1 MERKYIIGII
11 AIVAI
16 IATFAATFVY
26 YSRVIEAGYHY
37 TYKGADGSDY
47 SFDVIRLEG
56 VNGLFNKAYFSLARD
71 DGKIYNYYTMFRN
84 SPMDLKSIP
93 MEKSSSDILYNK
105 NEKKKQIYITQDP
118 NLPKDSGKISSLAVL
133 DISKITGS
141 LGGVTIYGVPTKM
154 AFTSLTPDM
163 EGTDIKKIT
172 CDDATDEIGVI
183 LIKMGDADKIY
194 KENNNCVILEAKSY
208 SDITKVSDKF
218 VMHLIG
224 IF

>member
-1 MERKYIIGII
+1 MERKYVIGII
-11 AIVAI
+11 ATIAM

-47 SFDVIRLEG
+47 SFDVVRLEG
-56 VNGLFNKAYFSLARD
+56 VNGLFQKAYFTLSRS
-71 DGKIYNYYTMFRN
+71 DGKVYQYYTMFRN
-84 SPMDLKSIP
+84 SPMDLESIP
-93 MEKSSSDILYNK
+93 LEKSRDILYNK

-118 NLPKDSGKISSLAVL
+118 GLPKDSGKISTLAVL
-133 DISKITGS
+133 DITKITGS
-141 LGGVTIYGVPTKM
+141 LGAVTIYGVPTEM
-154 AFTSLTPDM
+154 TFTSLTPDLN
-163 EGTDIKKIT
+163 GTSIKKIT
-172 CDDATDEIGVI
+172 CDNATNETGVI

-194 KENNNCVILEAKSY
+194 KENNNCIVLEAKSY
-208 SDITKVSDKF
+208 ADITKVSDKF